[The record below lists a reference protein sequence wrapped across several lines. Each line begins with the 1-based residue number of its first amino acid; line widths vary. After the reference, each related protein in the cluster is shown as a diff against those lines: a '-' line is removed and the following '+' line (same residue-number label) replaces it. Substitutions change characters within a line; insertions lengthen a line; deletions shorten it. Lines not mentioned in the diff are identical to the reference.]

1 MEHQAAQQT
10 KSTVVVVEDDIL
22 VRMTIAEY
30 LRDCG
35 LRVIEAATG
44 EEAVLILQ
52 QVDLAI
58 DVVLSDVHLG
68 AGMDGFAVAQWVRM
82 HRPSVQVVLAGTP
95 DRAANAAGSL
105 CDEGPHLS
113 KPYDPQIV
121 LDRIK
126 RLLAER
132 K

>member
-1 MEHQAAQQT
+1 MEDQTAQQT
-10 KSTVVVVEDDIL
+10 KSTVVVVGDDIL

-30 LRDCG
+30 LRD
-35 LRVIEAATG
+35 LRFPRHRGGHRRRSGYTSATR
-44 EEAVLILQ
+44 
-52 QVDLAI
+52 
-58 DVVLSDVHLG
+58 LG
-68 AGMDGFAVAQWVRM
+68 NRHGVERRPPWRWYDGFAVAQWMRM

-105 CDEGPHLS
+105 CEEGPHLS

>member
-1 MEHQAAQQT
+1 
-10 KSTVVVVEDDIL
+10 VI
-22 VRMTIAEY
+22 
-30 LRDCG
+30 CG
-35 LRVIEAATG
+35 FRVIEAATG
-44 EEAVLILQ
+44 EEAVILLQ
-52 QVDLAI
+52 QANLAI
-58 DVVLSDVHLG
+58 DMVLSDVHLG
-68 AGMDGFAVAQWVRM
+68 AGMDGFAVAQWMRM

-105 CDEGPHLS
+105 CEEGPHLS